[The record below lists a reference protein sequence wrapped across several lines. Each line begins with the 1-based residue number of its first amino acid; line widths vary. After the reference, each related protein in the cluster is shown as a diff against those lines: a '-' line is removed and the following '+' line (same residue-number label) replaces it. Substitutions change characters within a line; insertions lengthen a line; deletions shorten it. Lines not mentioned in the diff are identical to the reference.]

1 MLSAEE
7 FANKL
12 KDLRNQGNTEIV
24 GQSGS
29 SLDTV
34 ELVAE
39 DNSRGEN
46 LKCFS
51 VDLNK
56 YTGNTLTEEQ
66 VRDIISGM
74 SFVTLPEKT
83 LNTFL
88 EGDMRK
94 TEFYEEFFEWIVIF
108 ANESLWGYSKISI
121 RNGDDVAE
129 LLILNDC
136 KSITEVP
143 TTLRKEDKIYIQG
156 MNPNVCLCEVLKDNN
171 EDHTKTVYYVLHTNV
186 NLYDGLK
193 DIPYR
198 TMFYKGMILKDCKIY
213 SSFVASDENDYSL
226 MIDGNVTIIADNPII
241 AYDHVKISGVPGSK
255 LTLIGMRHGQP
266 CIGTV
271 TNTGLSYGRWE
282 PPIRCT
288 KEIVVENVTVE
299 CQSNDAA
306 FSIGAYDWEEVPK
319 IVCIN
324 GGKLICPE
332 TEGTRVLRKH
342 GTCPNGS
349 TKRISYP
356 VYEIVKTG
364 DTPLNSL
371 SAECKSIL
379 HEIDDIVTG
388 YDKYVTYKTT
398 EKCLEMALELLKINN
413 SLDVSTIIAGVPE
426 TQLFM
431 YRTAAILRMP
441 KEYVKTR
448 EEFAFELSKLTWVA
462 AQFYGL
468 MVEAHSKYN
477 WNLMYF
483 LKGKFEC
490 SEYLTNILYE
500 LIPSYDYNFTGI
512 KGNDVDKYLL
522 FGKESYY
529 DDKAQEILNNSID
542 NIIEHFHL

>member
-7 FANKL
+7 FENKL

-24 GQSGS
+24 GQSDTS
-29 SLDTV
+29 SGAV
-34 ELVAE
+34 KLVAE
-39 DNSRGEN
+39 DNSKGEG

-51 VDLNK
+51 VDLDK
-56 YTGNTLTEEQ
+56 YSSVLTDKQ

-94 TEFYEEFFEWIVIF
+94 SEFYEEFPEWIVVF
-108 ANESLWGYSKISI
+108 ANEALWNYSKISI
-121 RNGDDVAE
+121 RNRSEVSE
-129 LLILNDC
+129 FLIFNTC
-136 KSITEVP
+136 KSISKVPIELKSEGKLEIHRMDSKVCTFEVVREFD
-143 TTLRKEDKIYIQG
+143 LG
-156 MNPNVCLCEVLKDNN
+156 L
-171 EDHTKTVYYVLHTNV
+171 TKTVYYVLHTNV
-186 NLYDGLK
+186 DLYDGLK
-193 DIPYR
+193 DIPYHAK
-198 TMFYKGMILKDCKIY
+198 FYSGMVLKDCKVY
-213 SSFVASDENDYSL
+213 SSFVASEENHHTL

-241 AYDHVKISGVPGSK
+241 SYDHVKISGVPGSR

-431 YRTAAILRMP
+431 YRSASILRMP
-441 KEYVKTR
+441 KEYVHTR
-448 EEFAFELSKLTWVA
+448 EEFAFELSKLDWVA
-462 AQFYGL
+462 AKFYGTTG
-468 MVEAHSKYN
+468 EGCSKYN

-483 LKGKFEC
+483 LKEKFEWN
-490 SEYLTNILYE
+490 EYLMNVLYE
-500 LIPSYDYNFTGI
+500 LIPSYDHNFTGL
-512 KGNDVDKYLL
+512 KGSDVDAYLL
-522 FGKESYY
+522 YGNEFYY
-529 DDKAQEILNNSID
+529 DEWVQDYLGKSIE
-542 NIIEHFHL
+542 NIEEHFHL

>member
-12 KDLRNQGNTEIV
+12 KNLRNHGNTETV
-24 GQSGS
+24 GQIGS

-51 VDLNK
+51 VDLDK
-56 YTGNTLTEEQ
+56 YPSNMLTDEQ
-66 VRDIISGM
+66 VRDILAGM
-74 SFVTLPEKT
+74 PFMTLPESI

-88 EGDMRK
+88 TGNTFK
-94 TEFYEEFFEWIVIF
+94 LKFYTEVFRWIICF
-108 ANESLWGYSKISI
+108 ANEHLWDYCKIVI
-121 RNGDDVAE
+121 RSNGKMSE
-129 LLILNDC
+129 FLIFDDC
-136 KSITEVP
+136 KSISKVP
-143 TTLRKEDKIYIQG
+143 ITPSACAILKIRYIDSKICAFESVKERDPRLIKS
-156 MNPNVCLCEVLKDNN
+156 
-171 EDHTKTVYYVLHTNV
+171 VYYVLHTNPE
-186 NLYDGLK
+186 LYDGLR
-193 DIPYR
+193 DIPYHAK
-198 TMFYKGMILKDCKIY
+198 FYSGMVLKDCKVY
-213 SSFVASDENDYSL
+213 SSFVASEENHDTL
-226 MIDGNVTIIADNPII
+226 MIDGKVTIITDNPII
-241 AYDHVKISGVPGSK
+241 AYDHVKISGVSGSK
-255 LTLIGMRHGQP
+255 LTLIGMRHDQP

-398 EKCLEMALELLKINN
+398 EKCLEMTLELLKINN

-431 YRTAAILRMP
+431 YRSASILRMP
-441 KEYVKTR
+441 KECVHTR
-448 EEFAFELSKLTWVA
+448 EEFAFELSKLDWVA
-462 AQFYGL
+462 AKFYGTTG
-468 MVEAHSKYN
+468 EGCSKYN

-483 LKGKFEC
+483 LKEKFEWN
-490 SEYLTNILYE
+490 EYLMNVLYE
-500 LIPSYDYNFTGI
+500 LIPSYDHNFTGL
-512 KGNDVDKYLL
+512 KGSDVDAYLL
-522 FGKESYY
+522 YGNEFYY
-529 DDKAQEILNNSID
+529 DEWAQDYLSKSIE
-542 NIIEHFHL
+542 NIEEHFHL

>member
-7 FANKL
+7 FENKL
-12 KDLRNQGNTEIV
+12 KDLRNHGSTETV
-24 GQSGS
+24 GQMGS

-56 YTGNTLTEEQ
+56 YTGNTLTVEQ
-66 VRDIISGM
+66 VKDIIADM

-88 EGDMRK
+88 EWNMHK
-94 TEFYEEFFEWIVIF
+94 TEFYEEFFKWIVIYT
-108 ANESLWGYSKISI
+108 NESLWDCSKISI
-121 RNGDDVAE
+121 RNGDSTVE
-129 LLILNDC
+129 FLILSDC

-143 TTLRKEDKIYIQG
+143 TTLREEDKIVIQG
-156 MNPNVCLCEVLKDNN
+156 MNSDVCVCEILNGNDKVRA
-171 EDHTKTVYYVLHTNV
+171 KTVYYVLHTNV
-186 NLYDGLK
+186 NLYDGLR
-193 DIPYR
+193 DIPYYAK
-198 TMFYKGMILKDCKIY
+198 FYSGMVLKDCKVY
-213 SSFVASDENDYSL
+213 SSFVASDENDYIL
-226 MIDGNVTIIADNPII
+226 MIDGKVTIITANPIV

-255 LTLIGMRHGQP
+255 LTLIGMRPDQP

-282 PPIRCT
+282 PSIRCT

-299 CQSNDAA
+299 CQSSDTA

-324 GGKLICPE
+324 GGRLICPE

-371 SAECKSIL
+371 SAKCKSIL
-379 HEIDDIVTG
+379 HEIDDIVIG

-398 EKCLEMALELLKINN
+398 EKCLAMALELLRINN

-431 YRTAAILRMP
+431 YRTAAVLRMP

-448 EEFAFELSKLTWVA
+448 EEFAFELSKLNWVA
-462 AQFYGL
+462 AKFYCAL
-468 MVEAHSKYN
+468 IEAHPKYN

-483 LKGKFEC
+483 LKEKFEWN
-490 SEYLTNILYE
+490 EYLMNILYE
-500 LIPSYDYNFTGI
+500 LIPSYAYNFTGV
-512 KGNDVDKYLL
+512 KVNDVEKYLTL
-522 FGKESYY
+522 GKEGYY
-529 DDKAQEILNNSID
+529 NEWAQDYLSKSIE
-542 NIIEHFHL
+542 NIEEHFHL

>member
-7 FANKL
+7 FENKL
-12 KDLRNQGNTEIV
+12 KDLRNHGSTETV
-24 GQSGS
+24 GQMGS

-34 ELVAE
+34 ELVTE

-94 TEFYEEFFEWIVIF
+94 SEFYEEFPEWIVVF
-108 ANESLWGYSKISI
+108 ANEALWNYSKISI
-121 RNGDDVAE
+121 RNRSEVSE
-129 LLILNDC
+129 FLIFNTC
-136 KSITEVP
+136 KSISKVPIELKSEGKLEIHRMDSKVCTFEVVREFD
-143 TTLRKEDKIYIQG
+143 LG
-156 MNPNVCLCEVLKDNN
+156 L
-171 EDHTKTVYYVLHTNV
+171 TKSVYYVLHTNPE
-186 NLYDGLK
+186 LYDGLR
-193 DIPYR
+193 DIPYHAK
-198 TMFYKGMILKDCKIY
+198 FYSGMVLKDCKVY
-213 SSFVASDENDYSL
+213 SSFVASEENHDTL
-226 MIDGNVTIIADNPII
+226 MIDGKVTIITDNPIV

-255 LTLIGMRHGQP
+255 LTLIGMRHDQP

-282 PPIRCT
+282 PSIRCT
-288 KEIVVENVTVE
+288 KEIVVESVTVE

-332 TEGTRVLRKH
+332 MEGIRILRKH
-342 GTCPNGS
+342 GTCPRGS

-356 VYEIVKTG
+356 VYEIIGKE

-371 SAECKSIL
+371 SEECKSIL

-431 YRTAAILRMP
+431 YRSASILRMP
-441 KEYVKTR
+441 EEYVHTR

-462 AQFYGL
+462 AQFYGS
-468 MVEAHSKYN
+468 MVEARSEYS

-483 LKGKFEC
+483 LKEKFEWN
-490 SEYLTNILYE
+490 EYLMNILYE
-500 LIPSYDYNFTGI
+500 LIPSYDHNFTGL
-512 KGNDVDKYLL
+512 KGSDVDAYLL
-522 FGKESYY
+522 YGKEGYY
-529 DDKAQEILNNSID
+529 NEWAQDYLSKSIE
-542 NIIEHFHL
+542 NIEEHFHL

>member
-1 MLSAEE
+1 M
-7 FANKL
+7 
-12 KDLRNQGNTEIV
+12 
-24 GQSGS
+24 
-29 SLDTV
+29 SL
-34 ELVAE
+34 
-39 DNSRGEN
+39 
-46 LKCFS
+46 
-51 VDLNK
+51 
-56 YTGNTLTEEQ
+56 
-66 VRDIISGM
+66 
-74 SFVTLPEKT
+74 
-83 LNTFL
+83 
-88 EGDMRK
+88 
-94 TEFYEEFFEWIVIF
+94 
-108 ANESLWGYSKISI
+108 
-121 RNGDDVAE
+121 
-129 LLILNDC
+129 
-136 KSITEVP
+136 
-143 TTLRKEDKIYIQG
+143 
-156 MNPNVCLCEVLKDNN
+156 
-171 EDHTKTVYYVLHTNV
+171 
-186 NLYDGLK
+186 
-193 DIPYR
+193 
-198 TMFYKGMILKDCKIY
+198 
-213 SSFVASDENDYSL
+213 
-226 MIDGNVTIIADNPII
+226 
-241 AYDHVKISGVPGSK
+241 
-255 LTLIGMRHGQP
+255 GQP

-324 GGKLICPE
+324 GGRLICPE

-398 EKCLEMALELLKINN
+398 EKCLEMALEILKINN

-431 YRTAAILRMP
+431 YRSASILRMP
-441 KEYVKTR
+441 EEYVHTR

-462 AQFYGL
+462 AQFYGS
-468 MVEAHSKYN
+468 MVEARSEYS

-483 LKGKFEC
+483 LKEKFAWN
-490 SEYLTNILYE
+490 EYLMNILYE
-500 LIPSYDYNFTGI
+500 LIPSYDHNFTGL
-512 KGNDVDKYLL
+512 KGSDVDAYLL
-522 FGKESYY
+522 YGKEGYY
-529 DDKAQEILNNSID
+529 NEWAQDYLSKSIE
-542 NIIEHFHL
+542 NIEEHFHL

>member
-7 FANKL
+7 FENKL
-12 KDLRNQGNTEIV
+12 KDLRNHGSTETV
-24 GQSGS
+24 GQMGS

-51 VDLNK
+51 VDLDK
-56 YTGNTLTEEQ
+56 YPSNMLTDEQ
-66 VRDIISGM
+66 VRGILAGM
-74 SFVTLPEKT
+74 SFMTLPESI

-88 EGDMRK
+88 TGNMFK
-94 TEFYEEFFEWIVIF
+94 LKFYTEVFRWIICF
-108 ANESLWGYSKISI
+108 ANEHLWDYCKIVI
-121 RNGDDVAE
+121 RNNGKMSE
-129 LLILNDC
+129 FLIFDDC
-136 KSITEVP
+136 KSISKVP
-143 TTLRKEDKIYIQG
+143 ITPSACAILKIRYIDSKICAFESVKERD
-156 MNPNVCLCEVLKDNN
+156 PRL
-171 EDHTKTVYYVLHTNV
+171 TKSVYYVLHTNPE
-186 NLYDGLK
+186 LYDGLR
-193 DIPYR
+193 DIPYHAK
-198 TMFYKGMILKDCKIY
+198 FYSGMVLKDCKVY
-213 SSFVASDENDYSL
+213 SSFVASEENHDTL
-226 MIDGNVTIIADNPII
+226 MIDGKVTIITDNPIV

-255 LTLIGMRHGQP
+255 LTLIGMSQGQP

-282 PPIRCT
+282 PAIRCT
-288 KEIVVENVTVE
+288 KEIIVENVTVE

-431 YRTAAILRMP
+431 YRSASILRMP
-441 KEYVKTR
+441 KEYVHTR

-462 AQFYGL
+462 AQFYGS
-468 MVEAHSKYN
+468 MVEARSEYS

-483 LKGKFEC
+483 LKEKFEWN
-490 SEYLTNILYE
+490 EYLMNILYE
-500 LIPSYDYNFTGI
+500 LIPSYAYNFTGV
-512 KGNDVDKYLL
+512 KVNDVEKYLTL
-522 FGKESYY
+522 GKEGYY
-529 DDKAQEILNNSID
+529 NEWAQDYLGKSIE
-542 NIIEHFHL
+542 NIEEHFHL

>member
-7 FANKL
+7 FENKL
-12 KDLRNQGNTEIV
+12 KDLRNHGSTETV
-24 GQSGS
+24 GQMGS
-29 SLDTV
+29 SLGTV

-56 YTGNTLTEEQ
+56 YTGNTLTVEQ
-66 VRDIISGM
+66 VKDIIADM

-88 EGDMRK
+88 EWNMHK
-94 TEFYEEFFEWIVIF
+94 TEFYEEFFKWIVIYT
-108 ANESLWGYSKISI
+108 NESLWDCSKISI
-121 RNGDDVAE
+121 RNGDSMVE

-136 KSITEVP
+136 KSITEVS
-143 TTLRKEDKIYIQG
+143 TTLREDDKIKIQG
-156 MNPNVCLCEVLKDNN
+156 MNSDVCVCEVLNGNDKVRA
-171 EDHTKTVYYVLHTNV
+171 KTVYYVLHTNV

-193 DIPYR
+193 DIPNGAK
-198 TMFYKGMILKDCKIY
+198 FYKGMVLKDCKIY
-213 SSFVASDENDYSL
+213 SSFVASDENDYIL
-226 MIDGNVTIIADNPII
+226 MIDGKVTIITGNPIV

-255 LTLIGMRHGQP
+255 LTLIGMSLGQP

-324 GGKLICPE
+324 GGRLICPE

-398 EKCLEMALELLKINN
+398 EKCLEMALEILKINN

-431 YRTAAILRMP
+431 YRSASILRMP
-441 KEYVKTR
+441 EEYVHTR

-462 AQFYGL
+462 AQFYGS
-468 MVEAHSKYN
+468 MVEARSEYS

-483 LKGKFEC
+483 LKEKFAWN
-490 SEYLTNILYE
+490 EYLMNILYE
-500 LIPSYDYNFTGI
+500 LIPSYDHNFTGL
-512 KGNDVDKYLL
+512 KGSDVDAYLL
-522 FGKESYY
+522 YGKEGYY
-529 DDKAQEILNNSID
+529 NEWAQDYLSKSIE
-542 NIIEHFHL
+542 NIEEHFHL

>member
-12 KDLRNQGNTEIV
+12 KDLRNHGSTETV
-24 GQSGS
+24 GQMGS

-66 VRDIISGM
+66 ARDIISGM
-74 SFVTLPEKT
+74 SFITLPEKN

-88 EGDMRK
+88 EGDIYK
-94 TEFYEEFFEWIVIF
+94 TELYGELLEWIGIF
-108 ANESLWGYSKISI
+108 ANESLWGYHKISI
-121 RNGDDVAE
+121 SNGDDIAE

-143 TTLRKEDKIYIQG
+143 TTLREEDKIVVQS
-156 MNPNVCLCEVLKDNN
+156 MNPNICLCEVSNDNN
-171 EDHTKTVYYVLHTNV
+171 EDHIKTVYYVLHTNV

-198 TMFYKGMILKDCKIY
+198 ARFYKGMILKDCRIY
-213 SSFVASDENDYSL
+213 SSFVASDENDYTL
-226 MIDGNVTIIADNPII
+226 MIDGNVTIIAGNPII

-413 SLDVSTIIAGVPE
+413 SLDVSTIIAGVTE

-431 YRTAAILRMP
+431 YRSASILRMP
-441 KEYVKTR
+441 KEYVHTR

-462 AQFYGL
+462 AQFYGS
-468 MVEAHSKYN
+468 MVEARSEYS

-483 LKGKFEC
+483 LKEKFEWN
-490 SEYLTNILYE
+490 EYLMNILYE
-500 LIPSYDYNFTGI
+500 LIPSYAYNFTGV
-512 KGNDVDKYLL
+512 KVNDVEKYLTL
-522 FGKESYY
+522 GKEGYY
-529 DDKAQEILNNSID
+529 NEWAQDYLGKSIE
-542 NIIEHFHL
+542 NIEEHFHL

>member
-7 FANKL
+7 FENKL
-12 KDLRNQGNTEIV
+12 KDLRNHGSTETV
-24 GQSGS
+24 GQMGS

-51 VDLNK
+51 VDLDK
-56 YTGNTLTEEQ
+56 YPSNMLTDEQ
-66 VRDIISGM
+66 VRDILAGM
-74 SFVTLPEKT
+74 PFMTLPESI

-88 EGDMRK
+88 TGNTFK
-94 TEFYEEFFEWIVIF
+94 LKFYTEVFRWIICF
-108 ANESLWGYSKISI
+108 ANEHLWDYCKIVI
-121 RNGDDVAE
+121 RSNGKMSE
-129 LLILNDC
+129 FLIFDDC
-136 KSITEVP
+136 KSISKVP
-143 TTLRKEDKIYIQG
+143 ITPSACAILKIRYIDSKICAFESVKERD
-156 MNPNVCLCEVLKDNN
+156 PRL
-171 EDHTKTVYYVLHTNV
+171 TKSVYYVLHTNPE
-186 NLYDGLK
+186 LYDGLR
-193 DIPYR
+193 DIPYHAK
-198 TMFYKGMILKDCKIY
+198 FYSGMVLKDCKVY
-213 SSFVASDENDYSL
+213 SSFVASEENHDTL
-226 MIDGNVTIIADNPII
+226 MIDGKVTIITDNPIV

-255 LTLIGMRHGQP
+255 LTLIGMRHDQP

-342 GTCPNGS
+342 GTCPKGS

-431 YRTAAILRMP
+431 YRSASILRMP
-441 KEYVKTR
+441 KEYVHTR
-448 EEFAFELSKLTWVA
+448 EEFAFELSKLDWVA
-462 AQFYGL
+462 AKFYGTTG
-468 MVEAHSKYN
+468 EGCSKYN

-483 LKGKFEC
+483 LKEKFEWN
-490 SEYLTNILYE
+490 EYLMNVLYE
-500 LIPSYDYNFTGI
+500 LIPSYDHNFTGL
-512 KGNDVDKYLL
+512 KGSDVDAYLL
-522 FGKESYY
+522 YGNEFYY
-529 DDKAQEILNNSID
+529 DEWVQDYLGKSIE
-542 NIIEHFHL
+542 NIEEHFHL

>member
-12 KDLRNQGNTEIV
+12 KNLRNHGNTETV
-24 GQSGS
+24 GQIGS

-51 VDLNK
+51 VDLDK
-56 YTGNTLTEEQ
+56 YPSNMLTDEQ
-66 VRDIISGM
+66 MRDILAGM
-74 SFVTLPEKT
+74 PFMALPESI

-88 EGDMRK
+88 TGNTFK
-94 TEFYEEFFEWIVIF
+94 LKFYTEFFRWIICF
-108 ANESLWGYSKISI
+108 ANEHLWDYCRIVI
-121 RNGDDVAE
+121 RSDGKMSE
-129 LLILNDC
+129 FLIFDDC
-136 KSITEVP
+136 KSISKVP
-143 TTLRKEDKIYIQG
+143 ITFSAGATLKIRYIDFKICAFESIKESDQR
-156 MNPNVCLCEVLKDNN
+156 L
-171 EDHTKTVYYVLHTNV
+171 TKSVYYVLHTNAS
-186 NLYDGLK
+186 LYDGLK
-193 DIPYR
+193 DIPYHAK
-198 TMFYKGMILKDCKIY
+198 FYSGMVLKDCKVY
-213 SSFVASDENDYSL
+213 SSFVASEENHNTL

-288 KEIVVENVTVE
+288 KEIVIENVTVE

-324 GGKLICPE
+324 GGRLICPE

-431 YRTAAILRMP
+431 YRSASILRMP
-441 KEYVKTR
+441 KEYVHTR
-448 EEFAFELSKLTWVA
+448 EAFAFELSKLDWVA
-462 AQFYGL
+462 AKFYGTTG
-468 MVEAHSKYN
+468 EGCSKYN

-483 LKGKFEC
+483 LKEKFEWN
-490 SEYLTNILYE
+490 EYLMNVLYE
-500 LIPSYDYNFTGI
+500 LIPSYDHNFTGL
-512 KGNDVDKYLL
+512 KGSDVDAYLL
-522 FGKESYY
+522 YGNEFYY
-529 DDKAQEILNNSID
+529 DEWVQDYLGKSIE
-542 NIIEHFHL
+542 NIEEHFHL

>member
-7 FANKL
+7 FENKL
-12 KDLRNQGNTEIV
+12 KDLRNHGSTETV
-24 GQSGS
+24 GQMGS
-29 SLDTV
+29 SLDTI

-51 VDLNK
+51 VDLDK
-56 YTGNTLTEEQ
+56 YPGNVLTVEQ
-66 VRDIISGM
+66 VKDIIADM

-88 EGDMRK
+88 EWNMHK
-94 TEFYEEFFEWIVIF
+94 TEFYEEFFKWIVIYT
-108 ANESLWGYSKISI
+108 NESLWDCSKISI
-121 RNGDDVAE
+121 RDGDSMVE
-129 LLILNDC
+129 FLILSDC

-143 TTLRKEDKIYIQG
+143 TTLREDDKIVIQG
-156 MNPNVCLCEVLKDNN
+156 MNSDVCVCEILNGNDKVRA
-171 EDHTKTVYYVLHTNV
+171 KTVYYVLHTNV
-186 NLYDGLK
+186 NLYDGLR
-193 DIPYR
+193 DIPYYAK
-198 TMFYKGMILKDCKIY
+198 FYSGMVLKDCKVY
-213 SSFVASDENDYSL
+213 SSFVASDENDYIL
-226 MIDGNVTIIADNPII
+226 MIDGKVTIITGNPIV

-255 LTLIGMRHGQP
+255 LTLIGMSRGQP

-324 GGKLICPE
+324 GGRLICPE

-431 YRTAAILRMP
+431 YRSASILRMP
-441 KEYVKTR
+441 KEYVHTR
-448 EEFAFELSKLTWVA
+448 EEFAFELSKLDWVA
-462 AQFYGL
+462 AKFYGTTG
-468 MVEAHSKYN
+468 EGCSKYN

-483 LKGKFEC
+483 LKEKFEWN
-490 SEYLTNILYE
+490 EYLMNVLYE
-500 LIPSYDYNFTGI
+500 LIPSYDHNFTGL
-512 KGNDVDKYLL
+512 KGSDVDAYLL
-522 FGKESYY
+522 YGNEFYY
-529 DDKAQEILNNSID
+529 DEWVQDYLGKSIE
-542 NIIEHFHL
+542 NIEEHFHL

>member
-12 KDLRNQGNTEIV
+12 KNLRNHGNTETV
-24 GQSGS
+24 GQMGS

-51 VDLNK
+51 VDLDK
-56 YTGNTLTEEQ
+56 YPSNMLTDEQ
-66 VRDIISGM
+66 VRDILAGM
-74 SFVTLPEKT
+74 PFMTLPESI

-88 EGDMRK
+88 TGNTFK
-94 TEFYEEFFEWIVIF
+94 LKFYTEVFRWIICF
-108 ANESLWGYSKISI
+108 ANEHLWDYCKIVI
-121 RNGDDVAE
+121 RSNGKMSE
-129 LLILNDC
+129 FLIFDDC
-136 KSITEVP
+136 KSISKVP
-143 TTLRKEDKIYIQG
+143 ITFSAGATLKIRYIDFKICAFESIKESDQR
-156 MNPNVCLCEVLKDNN
+156 L
-171 EDHTKTVYYVLHTNV
+171 TKSVYYVLHTNAS
-186 NLYDGLK
+186 LYDGLK
-193 DIPYR
+193 DIPHHAK
-198 TMFYKGMILKDCKIY
+198 FYSGMVLKDCKVY
-213 SSFVASDENDYSL
+213 SSFVASEENHNTL

-288 KEIVVENVTVE
+288 KEIVIENITVE

-356 VYEIVKTG
+356 VYEIIGKE

-371 SAECKSIL
+371 SEECKSIL
-379 HEIDDIVTG
+379 HEIDEVVVR
-388 YDKYVTYKTT
+388 YDKDVTYKTT
-398 EKCLEMALELLKINN
+398 ERCLAMALELLRINN
-413 SLDVSTIIAGVPE
+413 SLNVGTIVAGVPE

-431 YRTAAILRMP
+431 YRTAAVLRMSNM
-441 KEYVKTR
+441 YVNIG
-448 EEFAFELSKLTWVA
+448 EEFAFELSKLAWVTKK
-462 AQFYGL
+462 FYDST
-468 MVEAHSKYN
+468 VEPHVKYN

-483 LKGKFEC
+483 LKEKFEC
-490 SEYLTNILYE
+490 SEYLTNVLYE
-500 LIPSYDYNFTGI
+500 LIPSYDHNFTGL
-512 KGNDVDKYLL
+512 KGSDVDAYLL
-522 FGKESYY
+522 YGKESYY
-529 DDKAQEILNNSID
+529 DDKAQEMLNN
-542 NIIEHFHL
+542 NIGVIMEHFHL